1 MESFRTA
8 RVGDGKLLPI
18 VKIVFVN
25 DTIHG
30 YATGASVVGGA
41 ERQQWLLGRALAA
54 TGWQVTVG
62 VHETLASGERQVIDG
77 VEFVG
82 LGRGYIGL
90 GRNHIHRVWYRFL
103 VAERPDWWYWRC
115 ANHLWGSAVEIAK
128 LAGVRTIFA
137 AGFDTDVEPRRALVR
152 RHHWWPL
159 YAWGLSRTDRI
170 ILQHTGQL
178 DALPERWRPKA
189 HIVRSIAQ
197 LASARPHAERARYVA
212 WVGMLR
218 QPKRPDLLLE
228 IARRAPAIQFVVC
241 GGPTSFA
248 SPAGY
253 GERMVQE
260 LRGQANIEF
269 LGQVPP
275 QKSHETI
282 SNAAVLLSTSDQEG
296 FPNTFL
302 EAWSTGTPVV
312 SLKVDPDNIIQQKQL
327 GTVAR
332 GVDRA
337 AMDILSLIES
347 PERRDDVATR
357 AQRYITEAHSEGAVA
372 ADFNRVVRYAEGYGR
387 PGVCPVQVRK

>member
-1 MESFRTA
+1 VESFRTA
-8 RVGDGKLLPI
+8 RLGDGKLLPV

-82 LGRGYIGL
+82 LGRGYIGF

-103 VAERPDWWYWRC
+103 AAERPDWWYWRC

-178 DALPERWRPKA
+178 GALPERWRPKA
-189 HIVRSIAQ
+189 HIVRSIAH

-218 QPKRPDLLLE
+218 QPKRPDVLLE

-248 SPAGY
+248 SPSGY
-253 GERMVQE
+253 GDWLAQA
-260 LRGQANIEF
+260 LRTQPNVDY
-269 LGQVPP
+269 LGQVSP
-275 QKSHETI
+275 QRAAQII
-282 SNAAVLLSTSDQEG
+282 SNAALLLSTSDQEG

-302 EAWSTGTPVV
+302 EAWSTGTPVIT
-312 SLKVDPDNIIQQKQL
+312 LRIDPDAVIARNNL
-327 GTVAR
+327 GCVS
-332 GVDRA
+332 GDIERA
-337 AMDILSLIES
+337 IADLTALIVS
-347 PERRDDVATR
+347 PQRREEIAERCLHYVV
-357 AQRYITEAHSEGAVA
+357 EAHGEASVA
-372 ADFNRVVRYAEGYGR
+372 AAFCRVVGHRAEA
-387 PGVCPVQVRK
+387 VTA